1 MSQRSQATRAVWL
14 ACFGIGLLFLAR
26 GAFLPYFFPI
36 FEHLTR
42 LSYGEISL
50 LLNLYVFSQS
60 LCAPLAGW
68 YTDRTSVPTAVFTA
82 ILLGSLGFLV
92 VLQAHTFA
100 LIALAMSAIGSGF
113 VLGKIGFNTLLVD
126 SSSQEELRRSIAGRA
141 MILNLGSFAG
151 NALALQVIEGLGYKP
166 LVILLLAANFTLGIA
181 CLAPRIPAHTGHPTM
196 KLGDLRTVIRNKPF
210 LADSLRLFSIYVPYG
225 CWGTIIPKYVID
237 LYGSKEPVRYI
248 YLVSLCT
255 LLGGS
260 YAIGSWLAP
269 KLYRW
274 GFQWRWWTLVSLLCF
289 CCGLLLLSLGGNRVL
304 LGVAVAVFICG
315 EILMTPC
322 FAETAKTHA
331 QAGKTGT
338 YQGVLHVFEG
348 GGRVVGSMTALAVYG
363 WLQGS
368 VLARFYWVIMAPAF
382 LLFSGTI
389 HWWAY
394 RATRPASAGQVERAV
409 TSSTGCVDADELEP

>member
-1 MSQRSQATRAVWL
+1 MSQRPQATRAVWV
-14 ACFGIGLLFLAR
+14 ACLGIGLLFLAR

-42 LSYGEISL
+42 LSYGAISL

-60 LCAPLAGW
+60 VCAPLAGW
-68 YTDRTSVPTAVFTA
+68 FTDRTSVRTAVVTA
-82 ILLGSLGFLV
+82 ISLGSFGFLV
-92 VLQAHTFA
+92 MLHTDAFA
-100 LIALAMSAIGSGF
+100 LFAVAMAAVGAGF
-113 VLGKIGFNTLLVD
+113 VLGKIAFNTLLVD
-126 SSSQEELRRSIAGRA
+126 SSSQDELRRSIAGRA
-141 MILNLGSFAG
+141 MVLNLGSFAG
-151 NALALQVIEGLGYKP
+151 NALALQIIEGFGYKP

-181 CLAPRIPAHTGHPTM
+181 YLAPRIPVHTGNPAIN
-196 KLGDLRTVIRNKPF
+196 LGDLGTVIRNKAF

-237 LYGSKEPVRYI
+237 LYGSTEPVRYI
-248 YLVSLCT
+248 YLISLCT

-260 YAIGSWLAP
+260 YVIGSWLAP
-269 KLYRW
+269 KFYRW
-274 GFQWRWWTLVSLLCF
+274 GFQWRWWTLVSALCF
-289 CCGLLLLSLGGNRVL
+289 CGGLLLLSFGGNRVL

-331 QAGKTGT
+331 QAGKSGT

-348 GGRVVGSMTALAVYG
+348 GGRVLGAMTALAVYG
-363 WLQGS
+363 CMQGS
-368 VLARFYWVIMAPAF
+368 VLADFYWVIMAAAF
-382 LLFSGTI
+382 LLFCLTL

-394 RATRPASAGQVERAV
+394 RAARSFGAGQAPRPAISVPV
-409 TSSTGCVDADELEP
+409 CADSDQLDP

>member
-1 MSQRSQATRAVWL
+1 MSPHARATRAVWV
-14 ACFGIGLLFLAR
+14 ACLGIGLLFLAR

-60 LCAPLAGW
+60 VCAPLAGW
-68 YTDRTSVPTAVFTA
+68 YTDRTSVPTAVATA
-82 ILLGSLGFLV
+82 IVLGSLGFLV
-92 VLQAHTFA
+92 VLQTPGFA
-100 LIALAMSAIGSGF
+100 IFAPALAAIGCGF
-113 VLGKIGFNTLLVD
+113 VLAKIAFNTLLVD
-126 SSSQEELRRSIAGRA
+126 SSTQEELRRSIAGRA
-141 MILNLGSFAG
+141 MVLNLGSFAG
-151 NALALQVIEGLGYKP
+151 NALALQVIEGMGYKP
-166 LVILLLAANFTLGIA
+166 LVMLLLAANFTLGIA
-181 CLAPRIPAHTGHPTM
+181 ILAPRPPVHAEHPTM
-196 KLGDLRTVIRNKPF
+196 KLGDLGTVMRDKPF
-210 LADSLRLFSIYVPYG
+210 LVDSLRLFSIYVPYG

-248 YLVSLCT
+248 YLISLCT

-289 CCGLLLLSLGGNRVL
+289 CGGLLLLSLGDNRIM
-304 LGVAVAVFICG
+304 LGVAIGVFICG

-331 QAGKTGT
+331 RAGKTGT

-363 WLQGS
+363 WMHGS
-368 VLARFYWVIMAPAF
+368 SLARFYWVIMAPAF
-382 LLFSGTI
+382 LIFSATI

-394 RATRPASAGQVERAV
+394 RAARTSPAGLTERA
-409 TSSTGCVDADELEP
+409 GLL

>member
-1 MSQRSQATRAVWL
+1 MSPGSQTRRAVWV
-14 ACFGIGLLFLAR
+14 ACLGIALLFLAR

-36 FEHLTR
+36 FEHLSR
-42 LSYGEISL
+42 LSYGEISI

-60 LCAPLAGW
+60 VCAPLAGW
-68 YTDRTSVPTAVFTA
+68 FTDRTSVRVAVITA
-82 ILLGSLGFLV
+82 IGLGALGYVVMLLT
-92 VLQAHTFA
+92 HTFA
-100 LIALAMSAIGSGF
+100 LLVVGMAAVGSGF

-141 MILNLGSFAG
+141 MVLNLGSFAG
-151 NALALQVIEGLGYKP
+151 NAMALQVIEGLGYKP
-166 LVILLLAANFTLGIA
+166 LVLVLLAVNFALAIA
-181 CLAPRIPAHTGHPTM
+181 CLAPRPASHTQHAAM
-196 KLGDLRTVIRNKPF
+196 KLSDLGTVVRNKAF

-225 CWGTIIPKYVID
+225 CWGTIIPKYVVD
-237 LYGSKEPVRYI
+237 LYGAKEPVRYI

-260 YAIGSWLAP
+260 YVIGSWLAP

-289 CCGLLLLSLGGNRVL
+289 CGGLLLLSFAGNRIM
-304 LGVAVAVFICG
+304 LGVAVGVFICG

-331 QAGKTGT
+331 HSGKSGS
-338 YQGVLHVFEG
+338 YQGFLHIFEG
-348 GGRVVGSMTALAVYG
+348 GGRVVGSTAALAVYG
-363 WLQGS
+363 WVQGS
-368 VLARFYWVIMAPAF
+368 ALARSYWLLMAPAF
-382 LLFSGTI
+382 LLFSASI

-394 RATRPASAGQVERAV
+394 RAARRAMAAPAPQAPAPAV
-409 TSSTGCVDADELEP
+409 CVDAEELEP